1 MRQQRYGRI
10 INISSIS
17 REGNI
22 GQANYAATKA
32 GVVGLTKTAA
42 KEVGSFGIT
51 CNAICPGFMDTDM
64 TKTIPDKVKEKWLE
78 RFQLEELE
86 RRKILQAAAAFL
98 ASEYA
103 SYITGEV
110 LNVSGG
116 LQV

>member
-1 MRQQRYGRI
+1 MDALLIYLQLVERKHRSSKLCGYKGRSCR
-10 INISSIS
+10 INENSS
-17 REGNI
+17 E
-22 GQANYAATKA
+22 
-32 GVVGLTKTAA
+32 
-42 KEVGSFGIT
+42 EVGSFGIT

-64 TKTIPDKVKEKWLE
+64 TKTIPNKVKEKMVGAIPVGRIGTPE
-78 RFQLEELE
+78 D
-86 RRKILQAAAAFL
+86 IANAAAFL

>member
-1 MRQQRYGRI
+1 MRQQGYGRI

-32 GVVGLTKTAA
+32 GVVGLTKQQM

-51 CNAICPGFMDTDM
+51 CNVICPGFMDTDM
-64 TKTIPDKVKEKWLE
+64 TKTIPDKVKEKMVGAIPVGRIGTPEDIANAHL
-78 RFQLEELE
+78 
-86 RRKILQAAAAFL
+86 L

>member
-1 MRQQRYGRI
+1 MRQQGYGRI

-64 TKTIPDKVKEKWLE
+64 TKTIPDKVKDGWRYSVGRME
-78 RFQLEELE
+78 RQ
-86 RRKILQAAAAFL
+86 KILRTQQPFSIRIRIL
-98 ASEYA
+98 Y
-103 SYITGEV
+103 YR
-110 LNVSGG
+110 
-116 LQV
+116 

>member
-1 MRQQRYGRI
+1 MDVLLIYLQLV
-10 INISSIS
+10 
-17 REGNI
+17 EKGNI

-42 KEVGSFGIT
+42 KEVGNFGIT

-64 TKTIPDKVKEKWLE
+64 TKTIPDKVKEKMVGAIPVGRIGTPE
-78 RFQLEELE
+78 D
-86 RRKILQAAAAFL
+86 IANAAAFL

>member
-1 MRQQRYGRI
+1 MRQQGYGRI

-22 GQANYAATKA
+22 GQAIMRTKA

-64 TKTIPDKVKEKWLE
+64 TKTIPDKVKEKMVGAIPVGRME
-78 RFQLEELE
+78 RQKIFCE
-86 RRKILQAAAAFL
+86 RSSSKHQNTHLILQVK
-98 ASEYA
+98 Y
-103 SYITGEV
+103 
-110 LNVSGG
+110 
-116 LQV
+116 